1 MTESGMD
8 DWATTTTHRIGKNV
22 ADARKRKKMSAQT
35 LADLCTDRGVPL
47 KRTSI
52 ANLEN
57 GRRDSVTITDL
68 MAIAAALE
76 VPPVTLM
83 FPTDQAGLKIEAVPG
98 NSAMT
103 FDALTWFTGEATI
116 APGDPDIEV
125 SLLINLRSIRAAE
138 NQARRFMRQLENN
151 SPSEDL
157 RSTLQG
163 HAVWA
168 LKEALPYREAC
179 ERLLT
184 HPLPIPDDLVDL
196 YGRAEIDRSSV
207 PGGL

>member
-1 MTESGMD
+1 MD
-8 DWATTTTHRIGKNV
+8 DWGTTTTHRIGKNV
-22 ADARKRKKMSAQT
+22 AETRKRKKMSAQT
-35 LADLCTDRGVPL
+35 LADLCEARGIPM

-57 GRRDSVTITDL
+57 GRRDSVTVTDL

-83 FPTDQAGLKIEAVPG
+83 FPTDQAGLEVEVLPN

-103 FDALTWFTGEATI
+103 FDALTWFTGETTI
-116 APGDPDIEV
+116 TPGDPDIEV

-138 NQARRFMRQLENN
+138 NKARRFIRQPMGNP
-151 SPSEDL
+151 PSEELQATL
-157 RSTLQG
+157 RD

-168 LKEALPYREAC
+168 LKESLPYREAC
-179 ERLLT
+179 ERLLN
-184 HPLPIPDDLVDL
+184 HPLPIPDDLVGL
-196 YGRAEIDRSSV
+196 YGRAELDRSSV